1 MAALPTLLFRT
12 WSPISD
18 AQRMSVRAF
27 DDQVKETPYICK
39 RRVSRRIASVY
50 HADKFSELH
59 SNVICATKF
68 YSEMLPIK
76 STCSYVLS
84 ERCLLYTSDAADE

>member
-18 AQRMSVRAF
+18 VQRMSVRAF
-27 DDQVKETPYICK
+27 DDQVIIKKLHVCK

-50 HADKFSELH
+50 YADNS
-59 SNVICATKF
+59 
-68 YSEMLPIK
+68 P
-76 STCSYVLS
+76 
-84 ERCLLYTSDAADE
+84 